1 MNQIDLPS
9 IWRRGEK
16 LQGKKLRYTIR
27 DYRWILLTT
36 SSLQKINVKE
46 TFLCVAKS
54 LLKINCPEQYK
65 EDSEQK
71 KKRIYCF

>member
-1 MNQIDLPS
+1 MEE
-9 IWRRGEK
+9 RRKVTREEAEIYYKGLKVDFIE
-16 LQGKKLRYTIR
+16 
-27 DYRWILLTT
+27 T

-54 LLKINCPEQYK
+54 LFKINCPEQYK

>member
-1 MNQIDLPS
+1 MEE
-9 IWRRGEK
+9 RRKVTREEAEIYYKGLKVDFIE
-16 LQGKKLRYTIR
+16 
-27 DYRWILLTT
+27 T

-46 TFLCVAKS
+46 TFLCGAKS

>member
-1 MNQIDLPS
+1 MEE
-9 IWRRGEK
+9 RRKVTREEAEIYYKGLKVDFIE
-16 LQGKKLRYTIR
+16 
-27 DYRWILLTT
+27 T